1 MSGDGKEAAAEP
13 LVLAFRFDEPPE
25 KLWRA
30 LSTPGLREH
39 WLPDAELADPEPS
52 VVTPGQALRYR
63 MRDSEPPFLESVVTF
78 RIGAGEAGGSSLQVI
93 HELPDRRS
101 GRDLIPANSNAPPL
115 MRAAA

>member
-1 MSGDGKEAAAEP
+1 MRGDSEAAADP
-13 LVLAFRFDEPPE
+13 LIFEFQFDDSPE

-52 VVTPGQALRYR
+52 VVTPGEALSYR

-78 RIGAGEAGGSSLQVI
+78 RIGTRESGGSHLHVI
-93 HELPDRRS
+93 HELSDRRVEQ
-101 GRDLIPANSNAPPL
+101 RLTPANSNGPP
-115 MRAAA
+115 MMYAAA

>member
-1 MSGDGKEAAAEP
+1 MNGDDSQAATDP
-13 LVLAFRFDEPPE
+13 LVFAFRFDEPPE

-52 VVTPGQALRYR
+52 VVTPGEALRYR

-78 RIGAGEAGGSSLQVI
+78 RIDASEAGGSSLHVI
-93 HELPDRRS
+93 HELSDHRV
-101 GRDLIPANSNAPPL
+101 GQDLIPANSNGPPV

>member
-1 MSGDGKEAAAEP
+1 MSGDDGQEAIDP
-13 LVLAFRFDEPPE
+13 LVFEFQFDEPPE

-39 WLPDAELADPEPS
+39 WLPEAELAGPEPS
-52 VVTPGQALRYR
+52 VVTPGEALRYR

-78 RIGAGEAGGSSLQVI
+78 RVGAGDSGGSSLHVS
-93 HELPDRRS
+93 HELTDTRVGQP
-101 GRDLIPANSNAPPL
+101 LTPANGNAPPV

>member
-1 MSGDGKEAAAEP
+1 MNGDDSEAAADP
-13 LVLAFRFDEPPE
+13 LVFEFRFDEPPE

-30 LSTPGLREH
+30 ISTPGLREH

-52 VVTPGQALRYR
+52 VVTPGEALRYR

-78 RIGAGEAGGSSLQVI
+78 RIDASEAGGSNLHVI
-93 HELPDRRS
+93 HELTDRRV
-101 GRDLIPANSNAPPL
+101 GLDPIPANSNAPPV

>member
-1 MSGDGKEAAAEP
+1 MSGDDSQAAIDP
-13 LVLAFRFDEPPE
+13 LVFEFQLDEPPE

-30 LSTPGLREH
+30 LSTPGLREQ

-52 VVTPGQALRYR
+52 IVEPGEALRYR

-78 RIGAGEAGGSSLQVI
+78 RIDASEAGGSSLHVI
-93 HELPDRRS
+93 HELTDRRV
-101 GRDLIPANSNAPPL
+101 GQDLIPANSNAPPL

>member
-1 MSGDGKEAAAEP
+1 MSGDDSRAAIDP
-13 LVLAFRFDEPPE
+13 LVFEFQFDEPPQ

-52 VVTPGQALRYR
+52 VVTPGAALRYR

-78 RIGAGEAGGSSLQVI
+78 RIGASETGGSSLHVI
-93 HELPDRRS
+93 HELTDRRV
-101 GRDLIPANSNAPPL
+101 GRHLNPANSNGPPL
-115 MRAAA
+115 MRAA

>member
-1 MSGDGKEAAAEP
+1 MSGEDSEAAIDP
-13 LVLAFRFDEPPE
+13 LVFEFRFDEPPE

-30 LSTPGLREH
+30 ISTPGLREH

-52 VVTPGQALRYR
+52 VVTPGEALRYR

-78 RIGAGEAGGSSLQVI
+78 RVEGRESGGASLQVI
-93 HELPDRRS
+93 HELADRRV
-101 GRDLIPANSNAPPL
+101 GLDLIPANSNAPPV

>member
-1 MSGDGKEAAAEP
+1 MNCDDSQAAADP
-13 LVLAFRFDEPPE
+13 LVFEFQFDEPPE

-39 WLPDAELADPEPS
+39 WLPNGELADPEPS
-52 VVTPGQALRYR
+52 VVTPGAALRYR

-78 RIGAGEAGGSSLQVI
+78 RIDASEAGGSSLHVI
-93 HELPDRRS
+93 HELTDRRV
-101 GRDLIPANSNAPPL
+101 GRDLVAANSNAPPL

>member
-1 MSGDGKEAAAEP
+1 MNGDDSQAAADP
-13 LVLAFRFDEPPE
+13 LVFEFQFDEPPE

-39 WLPDAELADPEPS
+39 WLPDADLADPEPS
-52 VVTPGQALRYR
+52 VVTPGAALRYR

-78 RIGAGEAGGSSLQVI
+78 RIDASEAGGSSLHVI
-93 HELPDRRS
+93 HELADRRV
-101 GRDLIPANSNAPPL
+101 GRDLTPANSNAPPV

>member
-1 MSGDGKEAAAEP
+1 MSGEDSEAAADP
-13 LVLAFRFDEPPE
+13 LVFAFQFDEPPE

-39 WLPDAELADPEPS
+39 WLPEAELADPEPS
-52 VVTPGQALRYR
+52 VVTPGEALRYR

-78 RIGAGEAGGSSLQVI
+78 RIDASEAGGSSLHVI
-93 HELPDRRS
+93 HELTDRRV
-101 GRDLIPANSNAPPL
+101 GLDLIPANSNGPPV

>member
-1 MSGDGKEAAAEP
+1 MSGEESEAAIDP
-13 LVLAFRFDEPPE
+13 LVFEFRFDEPPE

-30 LSTPGLREH
+30 ISTPGLREH

-52 VVTPGQALRYR
+52 VVEPGQALRYR

-78 RIGAGEAGGSSLQVI
+78 RIDASEAGGSNLHVI
-93 HELPDRRS
+93 HELTDRRV
-101 GRDLIPANSNAPPL
+101 GPDLIPANSNAPPL

>member
-1 MSGDGKEAAAEP
+1 MSGEDSETAADP
-13 LVLAFRFDEPPE
+13 LVFEFRLDEPPE

-52 VVTPGQALRYR
+52 VVTPGEALRYR

-78 RIGAGEAGGSSLQVI
+78 RIDASEAGGSSLHVV
-93 HELPDRRS
+93 HELTNRRV
-101 GRDLIPANSNAPPL
+101 GRELIPANSNAPSV

>member
-1 MSGDGKEAAAEP
+1 MSGEDSEAAADP
-13 LVLAFRFDEPPE
+13 LVFEFRFDEPPE

-52 VVTPGQALRYR
+52 VVTPEEALRYR

-78 RIGAGEAGGSSLQVI
+78 RIDASEAGGSSLYVT
-93 HELPDRRS
+93 HELTDRRV
-101 GRDLIPANSNAPPL
+101 GLDLIPANSNAPPL
-115 MRAAA
+115 MRAVA

>member
-1 MSGDGKEAAAEP
+1 MNGDDGQAATDP
-13 LVLAFRFDEPPE
+13 LVFAFRFDEPPE

-52 VVTPGQALRYR
+52 VVEPGQALRYR

-78 RIGAGEAGGSSLQVI
+78 RIDASEAGGSSLQVI
-93 HELPDRRS
+93 HELTDRRV
-101 GRDLIPANSNAPPL
+101 GLDLISANSNAPPV

>member
-1 MSGDGKEAAAEP
+1 MSGEDSEAASDP
-13 LVLAFRFDEPPE
+13 LVFEFQFEEAPE

-52 VVTPGQALRYR
+52 IVEPGEALRYR

-78 RIGAGEAGGSSLQVI
+78 RIGASDSGGSSLHVV
-93 HELPDRRS
+93 HELSDRRLEL
-101 GRDLIPANSNAPPL
+101 DLIPANSNAPPL

>member
-1 MSGDGKEAAAEP
+1 MSGDDSDVAAAP
-13 LVLAFRFDEPPE
+13 LVFAFQFDEPPE

-52 VVTPGQALRYR
+52 IVAPGEALRYR

-78 RIGAGEAGGSSLQVI
+78 RIDASEAGGSSLHVI
-93 HELPDRRS
+93 HELADRRL
-101 GRDLIPANSNAPPL
+101 GLDLIPANSNGPPL
-115 MRAAA
+115 MCVAA

>member
-1 MSGDGKEAAAEP
+1 MSDEDSEAAIDP
-13 LVLAFRFDEPPE
+13 LVFEFRFDESPE

-30 LSTPGLREH
+30 LSTPGLRED

-78 RIGAGEAGGSSLQVI
+78 RIDASEAGGSNLHVI
-93 HELPDRRS
+93 HELSDRRV
-101 GRDLIPANSNAPPL
+101 GLELIPANSNAPPL